1 MKIIVSTQDNY
12 VEVASEV
19 LRRRRF
25 TGMGYKTV
33 ASDSRENALRVLENL
48 STACEDPNARA
59 LFDNLHFC
67 LR

>member
-19 LRRRRF
+19 LRRRSF
-25 TGMGYKTV
+25 TASGHKTV
-33 ASDSRENALRVLENL
+33 TNESRREAMRVLANL